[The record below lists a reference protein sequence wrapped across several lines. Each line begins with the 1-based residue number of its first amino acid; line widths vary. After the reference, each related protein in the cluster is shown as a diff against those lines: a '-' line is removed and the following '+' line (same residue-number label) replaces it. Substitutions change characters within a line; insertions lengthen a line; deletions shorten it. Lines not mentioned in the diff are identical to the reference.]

1 MNHIKTE
8 DSQEGIIRN
17 NSNTYYE
24 TLFSSFSPGQTH
36 QKEQFGQEGQ
46 PPSYMK
52 LVDEDR
58 AALNRLIWQMH
69 NSKDSSPIG
78 SPASHETQ
86 KMVDLSPIN
95 SENILN

>member
-1 MNHIKTE
+1 
-8 DSQEGIIRN
+8 
-17 NSNTYYE
+17 
-24 TLFSSFSPGQTH
+24 
-36 QKEQFGQEGQ
+36 
-46 PPSYMK
+46 MK